1 MKKHLLIISAASL
14 GLLGTAVAAQIA
26 APMAAK
32 TITRAEAE
40 AKAKEHFAKM
50 DANNDGKLDK
60 ADREARQIEHFKKLD
75 TDSNGSISQS
85 EFLAAHQGMGK
96 GMDMNHGGGDGP
108 MAGGPGM
115 KHEGHDMSKGGM
127 RHAGKRGM
135 GDRMGGNMGGMMMLH
150 MADTNKDGAIS
161 RDEFVGSALK
171 HFDMADTNK
180 DGSVTPDERKAA
192 MQKMH
197 EHMKQMRGKMGA
209 MQHGAPPPPEAK

>member
-14 GLLGTAVAAQIA
+14 GLLGTAVAAQTA
-26 APMAAK
+26 APMANK

-96 GMDMNHGGGDGP
+96 GMGMHHGGGDGP
-108 MAGGPGM
+108 MAGSPDM
-115 KHEGHDMSKGGM
+115 KHEGHDIGKSGM
-127 RHAGKRGM
+127 RPGGKR
-135 GDRMGGNMGGMMMLH
+135 DMGGHMGGMMMLH